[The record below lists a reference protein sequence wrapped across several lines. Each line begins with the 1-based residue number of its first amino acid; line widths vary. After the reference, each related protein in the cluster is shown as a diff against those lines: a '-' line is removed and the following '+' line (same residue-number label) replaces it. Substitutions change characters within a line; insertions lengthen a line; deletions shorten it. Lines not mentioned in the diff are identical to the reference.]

1 MNHPWLWFTGG
12 SILFVRGE
20 TQGGDRDSGR
30 VANPEEMDI
39 GDDEDDD
46 EDDKSDG
53 DDGKGNE
60 QPALK
65 FKVISSLVTYV
76 FDQ

>member
-1 MNHPWLWFTGG
+1 
-12 SILFVRGE
+12 
-20 TQGGDRDSGR
+20 
-30 VANPEEMDI
+30 MDI